1 MLFATSGAVLGLV
14 GRIIYDWLKGPRNG
28 NANGYRAMQQDVA
41 AIRDCHARC
50 RLNDGVTWLK
60 EVHSKTDANG
70 MPLFYFPSELKTM
83 SQENNRLARE
93 GNQVLSQIKEIMLK
107 NNELLERIDRNDRHH
122 RSGD

>member
-28 NANGYRAMQQDVA
+28 NANGSRAMQQDVA